1 MAQPRWKSD
10 EFHHQNVHTFPRTVA
25 GPNGTSAALDLVY
38 QAAEMFRDLQD
49 NARETEARAQ
59 SLCRAASE
67 KLRIAEARAE
77 AAEEAQRELT
87 VRADQKL
94 HDASR
99 ALAQAQSNISIQE
112 ERLLAFEFRAER
124 AEAEVREVKRALA
137 LVEEAIRKRLLTSGF
152 EQRDGLTAVS

>member
-1 MAQPRWKSD
+1 MAQRRWKAD
-10 EFHHQNVHTFPRTVA
+10 EFHQHNVHAFPRTVA
-25 GPNGTSAALDLVY
+25 GPNGASGALDLVY

-49 NARETEARAQ
+49 NARETEARAH

-67 KLRIAEARAE
+67 KLRVAEARAE

-94 HDASR
+94 QDASR
-99 ALAQAQSNISIQE
+99 ALAQAQSNMSIQE
-112 ERLLAFEFRAER
+112 ERLLASEFRAQK

-137 LVEEAIRKRLLTSGF
+137 LVEEAIRKRLLTSAF
-152 EQRDGLTAVS
+152 EQRDGLAAVS